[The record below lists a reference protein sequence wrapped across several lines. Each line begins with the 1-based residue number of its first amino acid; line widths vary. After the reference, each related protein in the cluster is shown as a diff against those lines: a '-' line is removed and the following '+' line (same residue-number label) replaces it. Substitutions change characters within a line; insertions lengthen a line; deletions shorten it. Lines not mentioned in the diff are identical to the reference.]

1 MHKILALALAVTGA
15 LVFTNLAQAS
25 SPDTGRIHLLLVD
38 AQGQPLVGASVR
50 GACRSD
56 DGAFFGGK
64 KLEAPWSC
72 TTDAQ
77 GVCSAQLRLLPLPES
92 DRANACKAQAAT
104 EITEAGGTAVK
115 TSYFTFF
122 ADGQAQSY
130 NLLQKGAS
138 WKHGDY
144 FFKSLDN
151 QSAFDALVGRNSS
164 DFYKSRVTIKDDP
177 AVPVLTLDTAAAHAP
192 ENREFPNTEFLR
204 VSIDRKSR
212 EPSVQVVVTETY
224 TDFSMHMLSEASYA
238 TAAGDK
244 RVALNVDKQGSTCNL
259 RDLFERKCTYQETVS
274 FPIEL
279 GTLRQAAAAYRPD
292 KRTLWSFKTKAK
304 SGHEQ
309 TRSLSHA
316 EFHAV
321 AQALDE
327 VLAGQRK

>member
-1 MHKILALALAVTGA
+1 MHKILALAVVASGA
-15 LVFTNLAQAS
+15 LVFTHLAQAS

-38 AQGQPLVGASVR
+38 AQGTPLAGTIVR

-64 KLEAPWSC
+64 KLDAPWSC

-104 EITEAGGTAVK
+104 EITEAGGAAVK

-130 NLLQKGAS
+130 NLLQKGVS

-144 FFKSLDN
+144 FFKSLEN

-164 DFYKSRVTIKDDP
+164 DFYKSRVTVKDDP
-177 AVPVLTLDTAAAHAP
+177 AAPMLTLDTAAAHAP
-192 ENREFPNTEFLR
+192 ENSEFPNTEFLR

-212 EPSVQVVVTETY
+212 EPSVQVVVTDTY
-224 TDFSMHMLSEASYA
+224 TDFSMHMLNEASYA

-279 GTLRQAAAAYRPD
+279 DTLRQAAAAYRPD
-292 KRTLWSFKTKAK
+292 QRTLWSFKTKAK
-304 SGHEQ
+304 SGHKQ
-309 TRSLSHA
+309 ARSLSHA
-316 EFHAV
+316 EFHAL

-327 VLAGQRK
+327 VLAGQRQ